1 MFWILSLISILL
13 VMIIAGPLIAYHTA
27 FSQTQ
32 NNNSSSAAAA
42 AANSGGMSTKSV
54 EIAKSGSKNLI
65 LNSTGGGA
73 NNNSSSAAAA
83 ANSGG
88 MSTKSVEI
96 AKGSP

>member
-1 MFWILSLISILL
+1 MVWILSLISILL
-13 VMIIAGPLIAYHTA
+13 VMIIAGPLIAYSSA

-32 NNNSSSAAAA
+32 NNTAAS
-42 AANSGGMSTKSV
+42 ANSGGMSTNSV

-65 LNSTGGGA
+65 VNSTGGA
-73 NNNSSSAAAA
+73 NDTAAS